1 MWSVL
6 IEPVAA
12 TCKPFGVAQVAVGL
26 LVEHTAS
33 PTPLFCVYHWW
44 PSVHQPSTISD
55 HIFTTGFGHNIASLF
70 AAVDELNPLSDKL
83 QKENH
88 VQAAN
93 FHQF

>member
-1 MWSVL
+1 M
-6 IEPVAA
+6 
-12 TCKPFGVAQVAVGL
+12 
-26 LVEHTAS
+26 
-33 PTPLFCVYHWW
+33 
-44 PSVHQPSTISD
+44 
-55 HIFTTGFGHNIASLF
+55 TGFGHNIASLF